1 MFSAL
6 ESLGVTHVFGMPGS
20 QIVPL
25 FEALRRSRL
34 TTVVPT
40 HELAASFMAG
50 AFYRVSGRPAVLI
63 TIPGPGFT
71 YALTGLAEARLDS
84 AALIHLVPAVTE
96 GPEARFALQAIPQT
110 GLAANLAKAVM
121 RVDRVSD
128 LAAVLGRAHAVA
140 TAGEPGPVVVQL
152 GETFAGGRM
161 PNSPTEEH
169 AGTNRWEKGD
179 LPMARIK
186 AARRPVIFA
195 GQGCLSVASALRDL
209 AERLGAPVLTTA
221 SARGLVPEDHPLAMA
236 FDPLRDTARETN
248 ELLRSAD
255 LVLVLGARLG
265 HNGTAGHAITFNPER
280 TIHVDADPSVLGRVC
295 PINACA
301 CMPVE
306 VFLSGLAERSLQ
318 KSEWTEA
325 EVAAAK
331 LGISLPVAGA
341 AEPLIVGMPPA
352 RFFASLRGA
361 LPRDC
366 VLVTDTGLHQVLAR
380 RYMPV
385 LEPGGLLIPSD
396 FQSMGFGLPAAI
408 AAKLAAPQRP
418 VVALIGDGGMGM
430 SGMELATAARLGIPL
445 PVLVFDD
452 GQLNQIRLHQQSEFG
467 RAFGVDLPR
476 LDFEALAGATGARF
490 ADAGSD
496 LPSALAAALSADGP
510 TLLQVPVHDSLGIR
524 RVRAV
529 GRTKALVRRSLG
541 DRLIAR
547 LRGRS

>member
-1 MFSAL
+1 
-6 ESLGVTHVFGMPGS
+6 
-20 QIVPL
+20 
-25 FEALRRSRL
+25 
-34 TTVVPT
+34 
-40 HELAASFMAG
+40 
-50 AFYRVSGRPAVLI
+50 
-63 TIPGPGFT
+63 
-71 YALTGLAEARLDS
+71 
-84 AALIHLVPAVTE
+84 
-96 GPEARFALQAIPQT
+96 
-110 GLAANLAKAVM
+110 
-121 RVDRVSD
+121 
-128 LAAVLGRAHAVA
+128 
-140 TAGEPGPVVVQL
+140 
-152 GETFAGGRM
+152 
-161 PNSPTEEH
+161 
-169 AGTNRWEKGD
+169 
-179 LPMARIK
+179 
-186 AARRPVIFA
+186 
-195 GQGCLSVASALRDL
+195 
-209 AERLGAPVLTTA
+209 
-221 SARGLVPEDHPLAMA
+221 
-236 FDPLRDTARETN
+236 
-248 ELLRSAD
+248 
-255 LVLVLGARLG
+255 
-265 HNGTAGHAITFNPER
+265 
-280 TIHVDADPSVLGRVC
+280 
-295 PINACA
+295 
-301 CMPVE
+301 
-306 VFLSGLAERSLQ
+306 
-318 KSEWTEA
+318 
-325 EVAAAK
+325 
-331 LGISLPVAGA
+331 
-341 AEPLIVGMPPA
+341 MPPA

-524 RVRAV
+524 RARAI